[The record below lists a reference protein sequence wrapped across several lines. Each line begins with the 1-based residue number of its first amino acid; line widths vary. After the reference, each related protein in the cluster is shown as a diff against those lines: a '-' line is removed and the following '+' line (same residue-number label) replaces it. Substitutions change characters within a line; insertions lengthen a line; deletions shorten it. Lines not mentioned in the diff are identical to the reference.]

1 MKCPNCGLF
10 NPESAER
17 CDCGY
22 DFKSNAME
30 ASYVDGQ
37 QHEIG
42 KGPVRAIKRIL
53 FTLLA
58 FFLSGVFVAVFK
70 MVIPPSGIAGA
81 IMAIVAVWL
90 IFTAWKWSAKFK

>member
-22 DFKSNAME
+22 DFKSNTMKT
-30 ASYVDGQ
+30 SYIDDQKHAV
-37 QHEIG
+37 G

-53 FTLLA
+53 FTFLA
-58 FFLSGVFVAVFK
+58 FLLSGVFIAVLK
-70 MVIPPSGIAGA
+70 MVVPPSGIAGA
-81 IMAIVAVWL
+81 IMALIAVWL
-90 IFTAWKWSAKFK
+90 VFGAWKWSARFQ